1 MADAVSIVE
10 LQDGPK
16 KAVFYLTNLSDGSGE
31 SEVKKI
37 DMSALATNAEGTPIS
52 SLSIS
57 NITFS
62 TVGMSATL
70 LYDATANVVAIGL
83 PADYS
88 DTIDLSSQVGGLPNY
103 AGGGVTGDVLLTT
116 VGHSAGDSYSIVIE
130 VTKNY

>member
-1 MADAVSIVE
+1 MADAVNITK

-31 SEVKKI
+31 AAVKKI
-37 DMSALATNAEGTPIS
+37 DMSTLATNAEGTPIS

-70 LYDATANVVAIGL
+70 LYDATTNVIQ
-83 PADYS
+83 
-88 DTIDLSSQVGGLPNY
+88 TQ
-103 AGGGVTGDVLLTT
+103 
-116 VGHSAGDSYSIVIE
+116 
-130 VTKNY
+130 

>member
-37 DMSALATNAEGTPIS
+37 DMSTLATNAEGTSIS

>member
-1 MADAVSIVE
+1 MADAVNITK

-31 SEVKKI
+31 AAVKKI
-37 DMSALATNAEGTPIS
+37 DMSTLATNAEGTPIS

-70 LYDATANVVAIGL
+70 LYDATTNVVAIGL

-103 AGGGVTGDVLLTT
+103 AGDGVTGDILLTT
-116 VGHSAGDSYSIVIE
+116 VAHTSGDTYSIIVE